1 MLKRENGKL
10 KLKFDLSKNQQ
21 INFYFSERL
30 DFLSVMSGEEE
41 GVGGRERQQ
50 GKNLK
55 NNSPNPFD

>member
-30 DFLSVMSGEEE
+30 DFLSVMSGGEE